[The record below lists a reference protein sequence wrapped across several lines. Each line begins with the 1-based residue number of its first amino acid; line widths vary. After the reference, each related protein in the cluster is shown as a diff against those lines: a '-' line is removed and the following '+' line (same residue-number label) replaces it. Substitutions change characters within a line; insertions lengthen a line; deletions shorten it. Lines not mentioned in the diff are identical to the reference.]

1 MARLGGKGAMTQP
14 GKPGREPRVHE
25 LLSDE
30 IARLM
35 MRADRV
41 ERHEIEALVSRV
53 KAPRV
58 EPRAVQ
64 PRKTETVP

>member
-1 MARLGGKGAMTQP
+1 MTQP
-14 GKPGREPRVHE
+14 RKPGSEPRVHE
-25 LLSDE
+25 LLGDE

-53 KAPRV
+53 KAPRI
-58 EPRAVQ
+58 ERLPRSAQ
-64 PRKTETVP
+64 SRKTETVP

>member
-1 MARLGGKGAMTQP
+1 MTQP
-14 GKPGREPRVHE
+14 RKPGSEPRVHE

-41 ERHEIEALVSRV
+41 ERHEVEALVTRV
-53 KAPRV
+53 KAPRAGRL
-58 EPRAVQ
+58 PGAVH

>member
-1 MARLGGKGAMTQP
+1 MTQP
-14 GKPGREPRVHE
+14 RKPGSEPRVHE
-25 LLSDE
+25 LLDDE
-30 IARLM
+30 IARLV

-53 KAPRV
+53 KPPRV
-58 EPRAVQ
+58 ERLPRALQ

>member
-1 MARLGGKGAMTQP
+1 MTQP
-14 GKPGREPRVHE
+14 RKPGREPRLHE

-30 IARLM
+30 IGRLV

-53 KAPRV
+53 KAPRSERV
-58 EPRAVQ
+58 PRAMQ
-64 PRKTETVP
+64 SRKTERVA